1 MYTKMQKKIVFIFF
15 LFFSTSIFISCDHQ
29 EENKN
34 VAIENSS
41 VPEISSELETPA
53 PPSFNSQNMEVK
65 TFELTDST
73 SGKSKG
79 WGYDLYMDGHKTIHQ
94 PIIPGVA
101 GNSSFKTEEQAKR
114 TGNFAINK
122 MKQTG
127 SLPTISIKELDSL
140 GVTK

>member
-1 MYTKMQKKIVFIFF
+1 MKIQKIIVFSSA
-15 LFFSTSIFISCDHQ
+15 LFISTSILISCDHQ
-29 EENKN
+29 KENKKGS
-34 VAIENSS
+34 VENSS
-41 VPEISSELETPA
+41 PEISSKQETPA

-65 TFELTDST
+65 TFELKDSA

-101 GNSSFKTEEQAKR
+101 GNNSFKTEEQAKR

-127 SLPTISIKELDSL
+127 NLPTIAIKELDSL
-140 GVTK
+140 GITR

>member
-1 MYTKMQKKIVFIFF
+1 MRTKIKKKLVFISA
-15 LFFSTSIFISCDHQ
+15 LFISTSIFISCDHQ

-34 VAIENSS
+34 VAIENSF
-41 VPEISSELETPA
+41 PEINSKLETPA
-53 PPSFNSQNMEVK
+53 PPPFNSQNMEVK

-101 GNSSFKTEEQAKR
+101 GNKSFKTEEQAKK

>member
-1 MYTKMQKKIVFIFF
+1 MQKKIMFIFL

-29 EENKN
+29 KENKKGS
-34 VAIENSS
+34 VENSS
-41 VPEISSELETPA
+41 VPEISSQQKTPA
-53 PPSFNSQNMEVK
+53 PPSLNSQNMEVK

-79 WGYDLYMDGHKTIHQ
+79 WGYDLYIDGHKTIHQ

-101 GNSSFKTEEQAKR
+101 GNNSFKTEEQAKR